1 MVEGVAVSFTG
12 PARFRRR
19 LDGDGRVA
27 IEDDGSIVAEW
38 FLQDADG
45 SGTAWRTHR

>member
-1 MVEGVAVSFTG
+1 
-12 PARFRRR
+12 
-19 LDGDGRVA
+19 VA

-45 SGTAWRTHR
+45 SGTAWRTHRYSPRP